1 MHSII
6 SFIQRIEG
14 KWRGIFGRYWQS
26 CKSLDE
32 VLSGDSKFFL
42 ALKIVLKSNPLLPGP
57 RSYVF
62 FFYQDYLSRTLK
74 THRTAWQ
81 ERGPSFIPLYHFHPL
96 TNSQTFI
103 CNFACEVTI
112 TYFWSHSLY
121 LPEWFIDDLMLVF
134 VWFLDD
140 LIVGFCYINLTRET
154 GGMELVSTITLALLA
169 NRLTKRANHQ

>member
-62 FFYQDYLSRTLK
+62 FFLSGL
-74 THRTAWQ
+74 
-81 ERGPSFIPLYHFHPL
+81 SF
-96 TNSQTFI
+96 TDTENSQDRM
-103 CNFACEVTI
+103 ARKGTI
-112 TYFWSHSLY
+112 FYSTLPLPPAHEQSDIY
-121 LPEWFIDDLMLVF
+121 LQLCMWGNYHIFLITQLVF
-134 VWFLDD
+134 
-140 LIVGFCYINLTRET
+140 TR
-154 GGMELVSTITLALLA
+154 MLLVV
-169 NRLTKRANHQ
+169 NHIIKLPFDSLMIWC

>member
-6 SFIQRIEG
+6 NFIQRIEG

-62 FFYQDYLSRTLK
+62 FLSEL
-74 THRTAWQ
+74 
-81 ERGPSFIPLYHFHPL
+81 SF
-96 TNSQTFI
+96 TDTENSQDRR
-103 CNFACEVTI
+103 AKKGTI
-112 TYFWSHSLY
+112 FYSFFPFLPAHEQSDIY
-121 LPEWFIDDLMLVF
+121 LQLCMWGNYHIFLITQLVF
-134 VWFLDD
+134 TRMIHWWFDVSFC
-140 LIVGFCYINLTRET
+140 LISWWFDCRFLLHQFDTGNWWNGTRIDYHPC
-154 GGMELVSTITLALLA
+154 ITSEPTNQAS
-169 NRLTKRANHQ
+169 